1 MGYLSAAGAVEILA
15 LAHVRLDVRGRG
27 QAMTWL
33 YAFMLFAGAP
43 VLLWF
48 VFSGGDADMDAGA
61 EVDGLGDVFSVIPLS
76 SIAFVATFFG
86 ATGLV
91 SEWLGTGAV
100 FTLLLAVV
108 VGVLA
113 GVINSAAFAYLRRS
127 EASSDVSDRE
137 IEGSIARVSLPMSN
151 ERRGRIVLTV
161 AGARTQMTAAPI
173 DPLDAGKA
181 IEAGARVIIVRI
193 EGGVALVTRLDP
205 ELE

>member
-1 MGYLSAAGAVEILA
+1 
-15 LAHVRLDVRGRG
+15 
-27 QAMTWL
+27 MTWL
-33 YAFMLFAGAP
+33 YAFMLAAGAP

-48 VFSGGDADMDAGA
+48 VFSGGDADMEAGA
-61 EVDGLGDVFSVIPLS
+61 EVDGLGEVFSVIPLS
-76 SIAFVATFFG
+76 SLAFVATFFG
-86 ATGLV
+86 ATGLI
-91 SEWLGTGAV
+91 SEWLGTSAV
-100 FTLLLAVV
+100 FTLLMAVV

-113 GVINSAAFAYLRRS
+113 GALNSAAFAYLRRS

-173 DPLDAGKA
+173 DPLDDNQA
-181 IEAGARVIIVRI
+181 IEAGARVIVVRI

>member
-1 MGYLSAAGAVEILA
+1 
-15 LAHVRLDVRGRG
+15 
-27 QAMTWL
+27 MTWL

-48 VFSGGDADMDAGA
+48 VFSGGDADMEAGA
-61 EVDGLGDVFSVIPLS
+61 EMDGLSDVFSVIPLS
-76 SIAFVATFFG
+76 SLAFIATFFG

-91 SEWLGTGAV
+91 SEWLGTGTV
-100 FTLLLAVV
+100 FTLLLAAV

-113 GVINSAAFAYLRRS
+113 GALNSAAFAYLRRS

-161 AGARTQMTAAPI
+161 AGARTQMTATPI
-173 DPLDAGKA
+173 DPLDDDQT

-193 EGGVALVTRLDP
+193 EGGVAHVTRLDP
-205 ELE
+205 QLE

>member
-1 MGYLSAAGAVEILA
+1 LA
-15 LAHVRLDVRGRG
+15 YVLLDVGCVG

-61 EVDGLGDVFSVIPLS
+61 EADGLGDVFSVVPLS

-113 GVINSAAFAYLRRS
+113 GVLNSAAFAYLRRS

-161 AGARTQMTAAPI
+161 AGARAQMTAAPI
-173 DPLDAGKA
+173 DPLDDGKA

>member
-1 MGYLSAAGAVEILA
+1 
-15 LAHVRLDVRGRG
+15 
-27 QAMTWL
+27 MTWL

-43 VLLWF
+43 VLMWF
-48 VFSGGDADMDAGA
+48 VLSGGDADMDAGA

-76 SIAFVATFFG
+76 SLAFVATFFG

-113 GVINSAAFAYLRRS
+113 GALNSAAFAYLRRS

-151 ERRGRIVLTV
+151 ERRGRVVLTV

-173 DPLDAGKA
+173 DPLDHGKA

>member
-1 MGYLSAAGAVEILA
+1 
-15 LAHVRLDVRGRG
+15 
-27 QAMTWL
+27 MTWL
-33 YAFMLFAGAP
+33 YAFMLAAGAP

-48 VFSGGDADMDAGA
+48 VFTGGDSDMDAGA
-61 EVDGLGDVFSVIPLS
+61 EVDGLGEVFAIIPLS
-76 SIAFVATFFG
+76 SLAFIATFFG

-113 GVINSAAFAYLRRS
+113 GGLNSAAFAYLRRS
-127 EASSDVSDRE
+127 EASSEVSDRE

-173 DPLDAGKA
+173 DHLDGDTT

>member
-1 MGYLSAAGAVEILA
+1 
-15 LAHVRLDVRGRG
+15 
-27 QAMTWL
+27 MTWL
-33 YAFMLFAGAP
+33 YAFMLAAGAP
-43 VLLWF
+43 LLLWF
-48 VFSGGDADMDAGA
+48 VFSGGDADMEAGA
-61 EVDGLGDVFSVIPLS
+61 EADGLAEVFTVIPLS
-76 SIAFVATFFG
+76 SLAFVATFFG

-91 SEWLGTGAV
+91 SEWLGSGAIL
-100 FTLLLAVV
+100 TLLMAVV

-113 GVINSAAFAYLRRS
+113 GGLNTAAFAFLRRT

-151 ERRGRIVLTV
+151 EQRGRIVLTV

-173 DPLDAGKA
+173 DALRDGAT
-181 IEAGARVIIVRI
+181 IESGARVIVVRI

>member
-1 MGYLSAAGAVEILA
+1 
-15 LAHVRLDVRGRG
+15 
-27 QAMTWL
+27 MTWL
-33 YAFMLFAGAP
+33 YAFMLAAGAP

-48 VFSGGDADMDAGA
+48 VFSGGDADMEAGA
-61 EVDGLGDVFSVIPLS
+61 EMDGMSEVFSVIPLS
-76 SIAFVATFFG
+76 SLAFVATFFG

-91 SEWLGTGAV
+91 SEWLGTSAV
-100 FTLLLAVV
+100 FTLLLAAV
-108 VGVLA
+108 VGVVA
-113 GVINSAAFAYLRRS
+113 GVLNSAAFAYLRRS

-151 ERRGRIVLTV
+151 EQRGRVVLTV

-173 DPLDAGKA
+173 DLLGAEGT

>member
-1 MGYLSAAGAVEILA
+1 
-15 LAHVRLDVRGRG
+15 
-27 QAMTWL
+27 MTWL
-33 YAFMLFAGAP
+33 YAFMLAAGAP

-48 VFSGGDADMDAGA
+48 VFSGGDTDMEAGG
-61 EVDGLGDVFSVIPLS
+61 EVDGLSDVFSVIPLS
-76 SIAFVATFFG
+76 SLAFVATFFG

-113 GVINSAAFAYLRRS
+113 GALNSAAFTYLRRS
-127 EASSDVSDRE
+127 EASSDVPDRD
-137 IEGSIARVSLPMSN
+137 IEGSIARVSLPMTS

-161 AGARTQMTAAPI
+161 AGARTQLTAAPI
-173 DPLDAGKA
+173 DPLDDDQA

-205 ELE
+205 QLE

>member
-1 MGYLSAAGAVEILA
+1 MS
-15 LAHVRLDVRGRG
+15 HVRFDARASRRLRARHWLSRLGGRG
-27 QAMTWL
+27 MTWL
-33 YAFMLFAGAP
+33 YAFMLAAGAP
-43 VLLWF
+43 LLLWF
-48 VFSGGDADMDAGA
+48 AFSGGDAEMEAGG
-61 EVDGLGDVFSVIPLS
+61 EVDGLSEVFTIIPLS
-76 SIAFVATFFG
+76 SLAFVATFFG

-91 SEWLGTGAV
+91 SEWLGTGGV
-100 FTLLLAVV
+100 FTLLMAVV

-113 GVINSAAFAYLRRS
+113 GGLNSAAFAYLRHS
-127 EASSDVSDRE
+127 EASSEVSDRE

-173 DPLDAGKA
+173 DPLDDAQT
-181 IEAGARVIIVRI
+181 IEAGARVIVVRI

>member
-1 MGYLSAAGAVEILA
+1 MAYVG
-15 LAHVRLDVRGRG
+15 LDVGKRTPSGFFGSGTDSGGRTV
-27 QAMTWL
+27 TWL
-33 YAFMLFAGAP
+33 YAFMLAAGAP

-48 VFSGGDADMDAGA
+48 VFSGGAADVDAGA
-61 EVDGLGDVFSVIPLS
+61 EVDGLSEVFSVIPLS
-76 SIAFVATFFG
+76 SLAFVATFFG

-100 FTLLLAVV
+100 FTVLLAVV

-113 GVINSAAFAYLRRS
+113 GALNSAAFAYLRRS
-127 EASSDVSDRE
+127 EVSSEVSDRE
-137 IEGSIARVSLPMSN
+137 IEGSIARVSLPIAS

-173 DPLDAGKA
+173 DPLDDDQT

>member
-1 MGYLSAAGAVEILA
+1 
-15 LAHVRLDVRGRG
+15 
-27 QAMTWL
+27 MTWL
-33 YAFMLFAGAP
+33 YAFMLAAGAP

-48 VFSGGDADMDAGA
+48 VFSGGDADMEAGA
-61 EVDGLGDVFSVIPLS
+61 EADGLSDVFSVIPLS
-76 SIAFVATFFG
+76 SLAFVATFFG

-91 SEWLGTGAV
+91 SEWLGTGGV
-100 FTLLLAVV
+100 FTLLLAAV

-113 GVINSAAFAYLRRS
+113 GVLNSAAFAWLRRS

-151 ERRGRIVLTV
+151 DRRGRIVLTV

-173 DPLDAGKA
+173 DPLDGGQA

>member
-1 MGYLSAAGAVEILA
+1 
-15 LAHVRLDVRGRG
+15 
-27 QAMTWL
+27 MTWL
-33 YAFMLFAGAP
+33 YAFMLAAGAP

-48 VFSGGDADMDAGA
+48 VFSGGDADMEAGA
-61 EVDGLGDVFSVIPLS
+61 EADGLGEVFSVIPLS
-76 SIAFVATFFG
+76 SVAFIATFFG

-113 GVINSAAFAYLRRS
+113 GVLNSAAFAYLRRS

-173 DPLDAGKA
+173 DPLDEDQT
-181 IEAGARVIIVRI
+181 IESGARVIIVRI